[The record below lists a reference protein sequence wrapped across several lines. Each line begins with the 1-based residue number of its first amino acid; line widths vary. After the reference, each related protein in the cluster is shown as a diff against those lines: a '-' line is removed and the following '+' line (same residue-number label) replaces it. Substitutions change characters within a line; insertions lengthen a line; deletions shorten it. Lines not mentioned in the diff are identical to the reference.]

1 MEQTKMA
8 VDFLEVASSKETL
21 CVRAW
26 RWKAIDVSGK
36 MGRKSRRGGG
46 GRSRGEA
53 NAREAGTLLRPEWR
67 CRGGYG
73 RFTISILLH

>member
-8 VDFLEVASSKETL
+8 VDFLEVASSKKPL

-46 GRSRGEA
+46 GE
-53 NAREAGTLLRPEWR
+53 
-67 CRGGYG
+67 
-73 RFTISILLH
+73 